1 MNAPTQI
8 TLEQQFADLIRT
20 HGLTSISLSVID
32 HDHIEGVSFYAYA
45 QAFVGDVRHCG
56 STGVDGLPIAE
67 AVAAAISD
75 LNAKRHPVI
84 AVELAP
90 MGEAA

>member
-1 MNAPTQI
+1 MTI
-8 TLEQQFADLIRT
+8 HTLEQQFADLIGT
-20 HGLTSISLSVID
+20 HGLASISLSVID
-32 HDHIEGVSFYAYA
+32 HGHIEGVSFYAYA
-45 QAFVGDVRHCG
+45 QAVVGDVRLCG
-56 STGVDGLPIAE
+56 STGADGLPIAE
-67 AVAAAISD
+67 AIAAAISD

>member
-1 MNAPTQI
+1 MNAPTPI

-20 HGLTSISLSVID
+20 HGLASISLSVID

-45 QAFVGDVRHCG
+45 QAVYGGERLCG
-56 STGVDGLPIAE
+56 STGADGLPIAE
-67 AVAAAISD
+67 AIAAAISD
-75 LNAKRHPVI
+75 LNAKRHPAIV
-84 AVELAP
+84 VELST